1 MITTQKSVKLF
12 SNTLAS
18 LVCLMSTYVFALE
31 LPSSARLVLSD
42 TTGVKNISVE
52 ISAWDREKGIS
63 RLDFRG
69 RTTTK
74 VFQIDG
80 TSLTLDQML
89 QPIITHLNDKQFSIE
104 LYCNTNVC
112 GGFNF
117 RKKLTISNPPY
128 MLVNVAN
135 YSVVTAVK
143 NRSAISLVASK
154 LGSTIYLQ
162 ILSIGTTNNDLILQ
176 DQEPLKDNYSS
187 KLKEDGAIVLD
198 DLIYRSGSAD
208 LGPGPFESLSDL
220 ANFLKGTPG
229 SSIILVGHSDAI
241 GELRKNIELSRNRAQ
256 AVVDRLIKDYGIDQS
271 RISAQGIGFLSP
283 KTNNSTEKSRKK
295 NRRVEAILIM
305 P

>member
-1 MITTQKSVKLF
+1 MLTI
-12 SNTLAS
+12 
-18 LVCLMSTYVFALE
+18 LVFLTSTYVFALE

-42 TTGVKNISVE
+42 SSGVKNISLE
-52 ISAWDREKGIS
+52 ISAWEREKGIS
-63 RLDFRG
+63 RRDVRG
-69 RTTTK
+69 GTTTK

-80 TSLTLDQML
+80 TSLTLDQL
-89 QPIITHLNDKQFSIE
+89 LNPIIEHLNDEQFSIE

-154 LGSTIYLQ
+154 LGNTIYLQ
-162 ILSIGTTNNDLILQ
+162 ILSIGTTNNDLIFQ
-176 DQEPLKDNYSS
+176 NQEPLKDNYSS

-198 DLIYRSGSAD
+198 DLIYRSGSSD
-208 LGPGPFESLSDL
+208 LGPGPFESLSAL
-220 ANFLKGTPG
+220 ANFLKVTPG

>member
-1 MITTQKSVKLF
+1 MITTQKIVKLF

-31 LPSSARLVLSD
+31 LPYSARLVLSEKTD
-42 TTGVKNISVE
+42 VKNISVE
-52 ISAWDREKGIS
+52 ISTWDREKGIS

-104 LYCNTNVC
+104 LYCNTNMC

-117 RKKLTISNPPY
+117 RKKLTVSNPPF

-135 YSVVTAVK
+135 YSVITAVK
-143 NRSAISLVASK
+143 NSSAISLVASK
-154 LGSTIYLQ
+154 LGNTIYLQ

-176 DQEPLKDNYSS
+176 DQEPVKDNYSF

-208 LGPGPFESLSDL
+208 LGPGPFESLSAL
-220 ANFLKGTPG
+220 ANFLKVTPS

-241 GELRKNIELSRNRAQ
+241 GELRKNIELSKNRAQ
-256 AVVDRLIKDYGIDQS
+256 AVVDRLIKDYAIDQS
-271 RISAQGIGFLSP
+271 RISAEGIGFLSP

>member
-1 MITTQKSVKLF
+1 MITIRKIVKLF
-12 SNTLAS
+12 FNTLAS
-18 LVCLMSTYVFALE
+18 LVCLMNTYVFALE
-31 LPSSARLVLSD
+31 LPSSAKLVLYD
-42 TTGVKNISVE
+42 TSAVKNISLE
-52 ISAWDREKGIS
+52 ISAWDRDKGIS
-63 RLDFRG
+63 RLDVRG
-69 RTTTK
+69 RTTTQ

-89 QPIITHLNDKQFSIE
+89 QPIITHLNDKQFNIE
-104 LYCNTNVC
+104 LYCNTKVC

-117 RKKLTISNPPY
+117 RKKLTVSNPPF

-162 ILSIGTTNNDLILQ
+162 ILSIGTTRNDLILQ
-176 DQEPLKDNYSS
+176 TQEPLKKNYSS
-187 KLKEDGAIVLD
+187 KLMKDGAVVLD
-198 DLIYRSGSAD
+198 DLIYRSGSSD
-208 LGPGPFESLSDL
+208 LGRGPFESLSAL
-220 ANFLKGTPG
+220 ANFLKVTPG
-229 SSIILVGHSDAI
+229 SSIILVGHSDGI

-256 AVVDRLIKDYGIDQS
+256 AVVDKLIKDYGIDQS

>member
-1 MITTQKSVKLF
+1 
-12 SNTLAS
+12 
-18 LVCLMSTYVFALE
+18 MSTYVFALE
-31 LPSSARLVLSD
+31 LPYSARLVLSD
-42 TTGVKNISVE
+42 ETDVKNISVE

-117 RKKLTISNPPY
+117 RKNLTVSNPPF

-135 YSVVTAVK
+135 YSVITAVK
-143 NRSAISLVASK
+143 NSSAISLVASK
-154 LGSTIYLQ
+154 LGNTIYLQ
-162 ILSIGTTNNDLILQ
+162 ILSIGTTDNDLILQ

-208 LGPGPFESLSDL
+208 LGPGPFESLSAL
-220 ANFLKGTPG
+220 ANFLKGTPS

>member
-1 MITTQKSVKLF
+1 
-12 SNTLAS
+12 
-18 LVCLMSTYVFALE
+18 MSTYVFALE
-31 LPSSARLVLSD
+31 LPYSARLVLSEK
-42 TTGVKNISVE
+42 TGVKNISVE

-117 RKKLTISNPPY
+117 RKNLTVSNPPF

-135 YSVVTAVK
+135 YSVITAVK
-143 NRSAISLVASK
+143 NSSAISLVASK
-154 LGSTIYLQ
+154 LGNTIYLQ

-208 LGPGPFESLSDL
+208 LGPGPFESLSAL
-220 ANFLKGTPG
+220 ANFLKGTPS

>member
-1 MITTQKSVKLF
+1 
-12 SNTLAS
+12 
-18 LVCLMSTYVFALE
+18 MSTYVFALE

-42 TTGVKNISVE
+42 TTDVKNISVE

-117 RKKLTISNPPY
+117 RKNLTVSNPPF

-135 YSVVTAVK
+135 YSVITAVK
-143 NRSAISLVASK
+143 NSSAISLVASK
-154 LGSTIYLQ
+154 LGNTIYLQ
-162 ILSIGTTNNDLILQ
+162 ILSIGTMDNDLILQ

-208 LGPGPFESLSDL
+208 LGPGPFESLSAL
-220 ANFLKGTPG
+220 ANFLKVTPS

-241 GELRKNIELSRNRAQ
+241 GELRKNIELSKNRAQ

>member
-1 MITTQKSVKLF
+1 MITTQKIVKLF

-31 LPSSARLVLSD
+31 LPYSARLVLSD
-42 TTGVKNISVE
+42 ETDVKNISVE

-63 RLDFRG
+63 RRDFRG

-74 VFQIDG
+74 IFQIDG

-117 RKKLTISNPPY
+117 RKKLTVSNPPF

-135 YSVVTAVK
+135 YSVITAVK
-143 NRSAISLVASK
+143 NSSAISLVASK
-154 LGSTIYLQ
+154 LSNTIYLQ
-162 ILSIGTTNNDLILQ
+162 ILSIGTTDDDLILQ

-208 LGPGPFESLSDL
+208 LGPGPFESLSAL
-220 ANFLKGTPG
+220 ANFLKGTPS

>member
-1 MITTQKSVKLF
+1 MITTQKIVKLF

-31 LPSSARLVLSD
+31 LPYSARLVLSD
-42 TTGVKNISVE
+42 ETDVKNISVE

-63 RLDFRG
+63 RLDVRG

-80 TSLTLDQML
+80 TSLTLDQIL

-117 RKKLTISNPPY
+117 RKNLTVSNPPF

-135 YSVVTAVK
+135 YSVITAVK
-143 NRSAISLVASK
+143 NSSAISLVASK
-154 LGSTIYLQ
+154 LGNTIYLQ
-162 ILSIGTTNNDLILQ
+162 ILSIGTTDNDLILQ

-208 LGPGPFESLSDL
+208 LGPGPFESLSAL
-220 ANFLKGTPG
+220 ANFLKGTPS

-256 AVVDRLIKDYGIDQS
+256 AVVDRLIKDYGIGQS

>member
-1 MITTQKSVKLF
+1 MG
-12 SNTLAS
+12 
-18 LVCLMSTYVFALE
+18 TYVFALE
-31 LPSSARLVLSD
+31 LPSSAKLVLSEMTD
-42 TTGVKNISVE
+42 VKNISVE

-154 LGSTIYLQ
+154 LGNTIYLQ
-162 ILSIGTTNNDLILQ
+162 ILSIGTTNNDLVLQ
-176 DQEPLKDNYSS
+176 NQEPLKDNYSS
-187 KLKEDGAIVLD
+187 KLREDGAIVLD

>member
-1 MITTQKSVKLF
+1 MITTQKIVKLF

-31 LPSSARLVLSD
+31 LPYSARLVLSD
-42 TTGVKNISVE
+42 NTDVRNISVE

-63 RLDFRG
+63 RLDVRG

-89 QPIITHLNDKQFSIE
+89 QPIITHLNDQQFSIE

-117 RKKLTISNPPY
+117 RKKLTVSNPPF

-135 YSVVTAVK
+135 YSVITAVK
-143 NRSAISLVASK
+143 NSSAISLVASK
-154 LGSTIYLQ
+154 LGNTIYLQ
-162 ILSIGTTNNDLILQ
+162 ILSIGTTNNELILQ
-176 DQEPLKDNYSS
+176 DQEALKDNYSS

-198 DLIYRSGSAD
+198 DLIYRSGSSD
-208 LGPGPFESLSDL
+208 LGPGPFESLSAL
-220 ANFLKGTPG
+220 ANFLKVTPG

-256 AVVDRLIKDYGIDQS
+256 AVVDRLVKDYGIDQS